1 MKGFLNCAT
10 DEEKTEKANIEA
22 SEGKLREVKRRTTE
36 RISYALR
43 KGGKGKGELGRDI
56 EGSEA
61 MFGNGEG
68 RVVWWVEGFTQG
80 HSRTTAVAHSGKP
93 LGFSGIRPS
102 IGGSQE

>member
-10 DEEKTEKANIEA
+10 DEEKSEKANIEA
-22 SEGKLREVKRRTTE
+22 SEGKLREVKRQTTE

-61 MFGNGEG
+61 MFGSYVWKWQGPG
-68 RVVWWVEGFTQG
+68 RLVGRG
-80 HSRTTAVAHSGKP
+80 LHA
-93 LGFSGIRPS
+93 
-102 IGGSQE
+102 GS